1 MAYLKAF
8 GAYLPE
14 RRVGNEE
21 IAAHAGCDP
30 EWIYSVSG
38 IRERRFAA
46 PGEEVADL
54 AQRAAEDCLA
64 RAGLRAEDLGLLV
77 LASGSAP
84 RRFPGPAGEL
94 AARLGLHGVPA
105 LDLPM
110 ASAGS
115 LFGLALADR
124 MAPSCGNVLVVG
136 AEKMSSVVMC
146 GPADRNVT
154 VLFGDG
160 AGACIVS
167 PAEGLARIVDA
178 ALHSDG
184 AFAQDLRLEF
194 NQPLAMNGQVVIL
207 QAARKMPAA
216 IREVLARNG
225 REPAALGAVLM
236 HQANQNLIVRVA
248 RSLGIPEQRAYSN
261 IRHYGNTSSASMLI
275 AASEWVR
282 EHGFASGSPV
292 VFTAF
297 GAGFHWGALLA
308 EA

>member
-14 RRVGNEE
+14 RRVSNEE

-30 EWIYSVSG
+30 EWIYGASG

-54 AQRAAEDCLA
+54 AARAAEDCLA
-64 RAGLRAEDLGLLV
+64 RAGARAADLGMVL

-84 RRFPGPAGEL
+84 RRFPGPACEL
-94 AARLGLHGVPA
+94 AERLGLHGVPA
-105 LDLPM
+105 LDVPM

-115 LFGLALADR
+115 LFALALADR
-124 MAPSCGNVLVVG
+124 LAEASGPVLVVA

-154 VLFGDG
+154 MLFGDG
-160 AGACIVS
+160 AGACLVG
-167 PAEGLARIVDA
+167 ADEGMARIVGA
-178 ALHSDG
+178 CLHSDG
-184 AFAQDLRLEF
+184 AFAQDLRLDF
-194 NQPLAMNGQVVIL
+194 HQPLHMNGQVVIL

-216 IREVLARNG
+216 VREVLAKAG
-225 REPAALGAVLM
+225 RQPGELAAVLM

-248 RSLGIPEQRAYSN
+248 RSLGLAEDKAYSN
-261 IRHYGNTSSASMLI
+261 IECYGNTSSASLLI
-275 AASEWVR
+275 AAAEWAPEPGLV
-282 EHGFASGSPV
+282 A
-292 VFTAF
+292 FTAF

-308 EA
+308 EFRGQAT